1 MYIADLHIHSRY
13 SRATSRECV
22 PEYLELWARRKGIDL
37 LGTGDFTHPAW
48 RQELK
53 EKMVPAEEGLYCL
66 KKELQIQDR
75 ILGDKSRP
83 RFVIS
88 GEISSIYKKNGR
100 VRKVHNL
107 ILLPGLYEAE
117 LLSKKLETIGN
128 IHSDGRPILG
138 LDSRDLLEITL
149 EICPRAIF
157 VPAHIW
163 TPHFSMFGAFSGFDT
178 VEECFED
185 LSPYIHAFETGL
197 SSDPPMNWRLSA
209 LDRFQ
214 MISNSD
220 AHSPSKLGREA
231 NLLNISMSY
240 DGLYDAVQKGQGLMG
255 TIEFFPEEGKYHY
268 DGHRKCHLCLS
279 PKEAEKYQGKCPV
292 CGKKL
297 ILGVSHRIEQLADRE
312 EGFVPSGAAAFERLT
327 PLPEV
332 IASCTG
338 HLASS
343 AGVMRQYQK
352 MLEKLGSEFSILR
365 ELPEEQIQD
374 KCGYQIAEGI
384 RRLRQ
389 GKVRRFPGFDG
400 EYGIIQLFEPW
411 ELEAMEGQMSLFGW
425 GGMNLAGGEMTVK
438 GESSR
443 GAEEDAER
451 EKPEG
456 VVADSGGK
464 GIEKEKHSEGV
475 VADSGGEG
483 IEKAKDSKG
492 VVADGVGE
500 GIKKEKRRKGA
511 VADDVGKKAA
521 RAKSPEADV
530 LNEEQLLAIQSISP
544 RIAVI
549 AGPGTGK
556 TKTLV
561 SRILYLL
568 QIRRVKP
575 SEITA
580 VTFTNKAAQ
589 EMRNRLESRIGK
601 KVTANR
607 IRIGTFHSLCNEIF
621 QASGEEMMLADE
633 SMTLEIV
640 REVAEELK
648 IKEKPKSLLRR
659 ISQRKLA
666 MAEEDQRKA
675 EKSADAECEMTESA
689 DVECEIVESTDEECE
704 IAESTDEKCEIAE
717 STDEECEMTE
727 SAGNVRTSIE
737 KGLPSQK
744 DQDLQKLNQAVKCY
758 QDRLAALN
766 ALDFDDLLIKGLEKA
781 KECNQTFPYL
791 LVDEFQDL
799 SPLQYRLIQAWSRH
813 GRELFIIGDPNQS
826 IYGFRGA
833 HDKSFQQFC
842 QEESIEKISLKKNYR
857 SSPEILTSALLVLGD
872 PGTTLV
878 PMQKSGFPVRLVNAP
893 TQRQEAIFAAKEI
906 NRLIGGMDML
916 DTQEGFSCPDDRSP
930 RSFADIA
937 ILYRT
942 HRQAE
947 LLETCLK
954 KEGIPYVVT
963 GREEFLEEDS
973 VRGSLG
979 FFKSLIHPQDLLA
992 RRQYLKLLWNVKE
1005 EDLSQCGYPALAE
1018 RYQPLCRRGNPRKL
1032 WDSWRKDMDLL
1043 SDPAMEKLASMAVFY
1058 KTMEEM
1064 LTALAFGRES
1074 DLKRCGGKHYTS
1086 DSVTLMTI
1094 HGAKGLEFP
1103 VVLLH
1108 GLKAGLIPL
1117 EYPGRETDL
1126 EEERRLLYVAMTRA
1140 KEELILTSS
1149 GEPSIFVKQ
1158 VSENTFV
1165 RQQTRM
1171 RNRSQEQGHQMTLF
1185 EFGEIGEE

>member
-389 GKVRRFPGFDG
+389 GKGRRFPGFDG

-475 VADSGGEG
+475 VADGVGEG

>member
-297 ILGVSHRIEQLADRE
+297 TLGVSHRIEQLADRE
-312 EGFVPSGAAAFERLT
+312 EGFVPSGAAAFESLT

-411 ELEAMEGQMSLFGW
+411 ELEAMEGQMSLFGG

-456 VVADSGGK
+456 VVADGVGE
-464 GIEKEKHSEGV
+464 GIEKEK
-475 VADSGGEG
+475 
-483 IEKAKDSKG
+483 
-492 VVADGVGE
+492 
-500 GIKKEKRRKGA
+500 RREGA
-511 VADDVGKKAA
+511 VADGVGKKAA

-601 KVTANR
+601 KGTANR

-675 EKSADAECEMTESA
+675 EKSADAECEMTEST
-689 DVECEIVESTDEECE
+689 DVECEIVESTYEECE
-704 IAESTDEKCEIAE
+704 IAESTDV
-717 STDEECEMTE
+717 ECEMTE

-833 HDKSFQQFC
+833 NDKSFQQFC

-992 RRQYLKLLWNVKE
+992 RRQCLKLLWNVKE

>member
-1 MYIADLHIHSRY
+1 
-13 SRATSRECV
+13 
-22 PEYLELWARRKGIDL
+22 
-37 LGTGDFTHPAW
+37 
-48 RQELK
+48 
-53 EKMVPAEEGLYCL
+53 
-66 KKELQIQDR
+66 
-75 ILGDKSRP
+75 
-83 RFVIS
+83 
-88 GEISSIYKKNGR
+88 
-100 VRKVHNL
+100 
-107 ILLPGLYEAE
+107 
-117 LLSKKLETIGN
+117 
-128 IHSDGRPILG
+128 
-138 LDSRDLLEITL
+138 
-149 EICPRAIF
+149 
-157 VPAHIW
+157 
-163 TPHFSMFGAFSGFDT
+163 
-178 VEECFED
+178 
-185 LSPYIHAFETGL
+185 
-197 SSDPPMNWRLSA
+197 
-209 LDRFQ
+209 
-214 MISNSD
+214 
-220 AHSPSKLGREA
+220 
-231 NLLNISMSY
+231 
-240 DGLYDAVQKGQGLMG
+240 
-255 TIEFFPEEGKYHY
+255 
-268 DGHRKCHLCLS
+268 
-279 PKEAEKYQGKCPV
+279 
-292 CGKKL
+292 
-297 ILGVSHRIEQLADRE
+297 
-312 EGFVPSGAAAFERLT
+312 
-327 PLPEV
+327 
-332 IASCTG
+332 
-338 HLASS
+338 
-343 AGVMRQYQK
+343 
-352 MLEKLGSEFSILR
+352 
-365 ELPEEQIQD
+365 
-374 KCGYQIAEGI
+374 
-384 RRLRQ
+384 
-389 GKVRRFPGFDG
+389 
-400 EYGIIQLFEPW
+400 
-411 ELEAMEGQMSLFGW
+411 
-425 GGMNLAGGEMTVK
+425 MNLAGGEMTVK

-475 VADSGGEG
+475 VADGVGEG

>member
-297 ILGVSHRIEQLADRE
+297 TMGVSHRIEQLADRE
-312 EGFVPSGAAAFERLT
+312 EGFMPSGAAAFESLT

-365 ELPEEQIQD
+365 ELPEEQIQG

-425 GGMNLAGGEMTVK
+425 GGMNLAGGEMTAK

-456 VVADSGGK
+456 VVADGVGE
-464 GIEKEKHSEGV
+464 GIEKEK
-475 VADSGGEG
+475 
-483 IEKAKDSKG
+483 
-492 VVADGVGE
+492 
-500 GIKKEKRRKGA
+500 RREGA
-511 VADDVGKKAA
+511 VADGVGKKAA

-601 KVTANR
+601 KGTANR

-675 EKSADAECEMTESA
+675 EKSADAECEMTEST
-689 DVECEIVESTDEECE
+689 DVECEIVESTYEECE
-704 IAESTDEKCEIAE
+704 IAESTDV
-717 STDEECEMTE
+717 ECEMTE

-992 RRQYLKLLWNVKE
+992 RRQCLKLLWNVKE

>member
-475 VADSGGEG
+475 VADGVGEG

-689 DVECEIVESTDEECE
+689 DVECEIVESTDEE
-704 IAESTDEKCEIAE
+704 CEIAE

>member
-475 VADSGGEG
+475 VADGVGEG

>member
-297 ILGVSHRIEQLADRE
+297 TLGVSHRIEQLADRE

-475 VADSGGEG
+475 VADGVGEG

-992 RRQYLKLLWNVKE
+992 RRQCLKLLWNVKE

>member
-464 GIEKEKHSEGV
+464 GIEKEKLSEGV
-475 VADSGGEG
+475 VADGVGEG

>member
-37 LGTGDFTHPAW
+37 LGTGDFTHPSW

-220 AHSPSKLGREA
+220 VHSPSKLGREA

-297 ILGVSHRIEQLADRE
+297 TLGVSHRIEQLADRE
-312 EGFVPSGAAAFERLT
+312 EGFVPSGAAAFESLT

-365 ELPEEQIQD
+365 ELPEEQIQG

-425 GGMNLAGGEMTVK
+425 GGMNLAGGEMTAK

-456 VVADSGGK
+456 VVADGVGK
-464 GIEKEKHSEGV
+464 GIEKEKCREGAVTDGVGEEIEKEKHSEGV
-475 VADSGGEG
+475 VADSVGKE
-483 IEKAKDSKG
+483 IEKEKHSKG

-500 GIKKEKRRKGA
+500 GIEKEKRRKGA
-511 VADDVGKKAA
+511 AADGVGKKAA

-601 KVTANR
+601 KGTANR

-640 REVAEELK
+640 REAAKELK

-659 ISQRKLA
+659 ISQRKFE

-675 EKSADAECEMTESA
+675 EKSADA
-689 DVECEIVESTDEECE
+689 
-704 IAESTDEKCEIAE
+704 
-717 STDEECEMTE
+717 ECEMTE

-878 PMQKSGFPVRLVNAP
+878 PMQKSGFPVRLVNVP

-947 LLETCLK
+947 LLEICLK

-963 GREEFLEEDS
+963 GREEFLEKDL

-992 RRQYLKLLWNVKE
+992 RRQCLKLLWNVKE
-1005 EDLSQCGYPALAE
+1005 EELSQCGYPALAE

-1032 WDSWRKDMDLL
+1032 WDLWRKDMDLL

-1058 KTMEEM
+1058 KTMDEM